1 MKRMIPLALALLSIA
16 VFLGLISKNEWHLDN
31 SQTMYVRLQPVDP
44 RSIIQGDY
52 MALNYQLY
60 FAPHHSA
67 QERTNQENM
76 SQENINSEDQIFSG
90 HYFDEVIKNKSS
102 VLTYV
107 ELDSQRRVI
116 HSYFELP
123 ENVRTERLI
132 LQNPNN
138 RYNGLYPASRSFLFA
153 EGLADCY
160 QQAEYAEFKVDEQGN
175 AILTALKGDQLQDL
189 GCESKRDWWNGF
201 RIAQN

>member
-1 MKRMIPLALALLSIA
+1 MKKMIPLVLALLSIA
-16 VFLGLISKNEWHLDN
+16 VFLGLIFKNEWHLNN

-60 FAPHHSA
+60 FAPQHLSP
-67 QERTNQENM
+67 EST
-76 SQENINSEDQIFSG
+76 SQANINQEDQIFSG

-102 VLTYV
+102 VLTHV

-123 ENVRTERLI
+123 KNVRTARLI

-138 RYNGLYPASRSFLFA
+138 RYSELYPASRSFLFA
-153 EGLADCY
+153 EGLEPCY
-160 QQAEYAEFKVDEQGN
+160 RNAKFAELKLKENGKALLVNLVDSH
-175 AILTALKGDQLQDL
+175 LKPLN
-189 GCESKRDWWNGF
+189 CESSKSWRQGS
-201 RIAQN
+201 

>member
-1 MKRMIPLALALLSIA
+1 MKKMIPLVLALLSIA
-16 VFLGLISKNEWHLDN
+16 VFLGLIFKNEWHIN
-31 SQTMYVRLQPVDP
+31 HSQSIYVRLQPVDP

-60 FAPHHSA
+60 FAPQHSNP
-67 QERTNQENM
+67 ESNNQA
-76 SQENINSEDQIFSG
+76 NINQQDQIFSG
-90 HYFDEVIKNKSS
+90 HYFDEVINNKSS

-107 ELDSQRRVI
+107 ELDAHRRVI
-116 HSYFELP
+116 HSYFESP
-123 ENVRTERLI
+123 KNVRTARLI

-138 RYNGLYPASRSFLFA
+138 RYNQLYPASRSFLFA

-175 AILTALKGDQLQDL
+175 AILTALKGNQLQDL
-189 GCESKRDWWNGF
+189 GCESKQDWLSGF
-201 RIAQN
+201 RPDST

>member
-1 MKRMIPLALALLSIA
+1 MKKMIPLALALLSIA
-16 VFLGLISKNEWHLDN
+16 VCLGLIFKNEWHLNN

-60 FAPHHSA
+60 FAPQHLSP
-67 QERTNQENM
+67 ESTNQA
-76 SQENINSEDQIFSG
+76 NSNQEDQIFSG

-123 ENVRTERLI
+123 KNVRTARLI

-189 GCESKRDWWNGF
+189 GCESKRDWLSGF
-201 RIAQN
+201 RATQN

>member
-1 MKRMIPLALALLSIA
+1 MKKMIPLALALLSIA
-16 VFLGLISKNEWHLDN
+16 VCLGLIFKNEWHLNN

-60 FAPHHSA
+60 FAPQHLSPESTSQA
-67 QERTNQENM
+67 NSNQ
-76 SQENINSEDQIFSG
+76 EDQIFSG

-102 VLTYV
+102 VLTHV

-123 ENVRTERLI
+123 KNVRTARLI
-132 LQNPNN
+132 SQ
-138 RYNGLYPASRSFLFA
+138 
-153 EGLADCY
+153 
-160 QQAEYAEFKVDEQGN
+160 K
-175 AILTALKGDQLQDL
+175 LKQMHI
-189 GCESKRDWWNGF
+189 NHV
-201 RIAQN
+201 